1 MIVER
6 LKDLPLD
13 PKVGDTYLVEG
24 KLPYTWTGVCWTR
37 PYPVYPEDDGTDRP
51 VNPYAPH

>member
-1 MIVER
+1 MIIDS
-6 LKDLPLD
+6 LKDLPSN

-24 KLPYTWTGVCWTR
+24 KLPFTWTGVVWTR

-51 VNPYAPH
+51 INPYAPV